1 MTETG
6 KDCLNEN
13 EKLVLEMLKYDFDE
27 KEISQKLGIS
37 EHTVNAHKIKLERL
51 GLV

>member
-1 MTETG
+1 MNEIG
-6 KDCLNEN
+6 NDSLNEN

-37 EHTVNAHKIKLERL
+37 EHTVNSHKSKLERM
-51 GLV
+51 GLI